1 MITLLDSIYCE
12 ENHQWQDDKDEEPID
27 HTNSCVDDV
36 DDDNNKNSNNNI
48 HSQHKFIPEDLCSE
62 HQELSSLISKESQQ
76 KLDNNGCSGDHR
88 RAAVEW
94 ILKVVSHY
102 SFTALTAVLAVNYLD
117 RFVDR
122 FEKMKT
128 EKKPWVTQLAAV
140 ACLSLAAKIEETHV
154 PLLQDLQS
162 DGGRYIFEAKR
173 VEEMEMLILSTLQ
186 WKMKPVTPLSFL
198 DYFIRK
204 LGLKCY
210 LLIKRCECLLL
221 CLLPDGRFRCYL
233 PSVIATATM
242 MHVISTIEP
251 SIGTDFQSQ
260 PLDILGTNKEE
271 VEKCR
276 KEIHDVIWSS
286 NSGHLKRKFES
297 IRGSPDDVMSLSFSS
312 DESWSVVNPLVPSS
326 SPEPGA
332 KKSRIGA
339 A

>member
-12 ENHQWQDDKDEEPID
+12 ENHQWQDDKDEEPVD

-36 DDDNNKNSNNNI
+36 DNNNNTNI
-48 HSQHKFIPEDLCSE
+48 HPQHKVIPEDLCSE

-122 FEKMKT
+122 FEKMET
-128 EKKPWVTQLAAV
+128 EKKPWMTQLAAV

-154 PLLQDLQS
+154 PPLQ
-162 DGGRYIFEAKR
+162 
-173 VEEMEMLILSTLQ
+173 V
-186 WKMKPVTPLSFL
+186 
-198 DYFIRK
+198 
-204 LGLKCY
+204 
-210 LLIKRCECLLL
+210 
-221 CLLPDGRFRCYL
+221 DGRFRCYL

-251 SIGTDFQSQ
+251 SIGTDVQSQ
-260 PLDILGTNKEE
+260 PLDILGTNKVNRGGGE
-271 VEKCR
+271 VS
-276 KEIHDVIWSS
+276 WSS
-286 NSGHLKRKFES
+286 NSGRHKRKFES
-297 IRGSPDDVMSLSFSS
+297 VPWSPDDVMSLSFSS